1 MGKFDHA
8 AEEIKAAA
16 SISLG
21 CVTVGNLAKVPPCVN
36 MGTDIRSKGT
46 DHRRTGTDIR
56 STGTDHRSTGTD
68 DVALRVLII
77 ALRVLMTSH

>member
-21 CVTVGNLAKVPPCVN
+21 CVTVGNLAKVPPVL
-36 MGTDIRSKGT
+36 I
-46 DHRRTGTDIR
+46 
-56 STGTDHRSTGTD
+56 
-68 DVALRVLII
+68 RVLIV
-77 ALRVLMTSH
+77 AVRVLIFALGS